1 MKKKLAWLLIASMAV
16 ASVAGC
22 GAKKVKIDPEN
33 DSEVAFEG
41 KYMVDTAY
49 VKENL
54 DDIVLID
61 ARGEEAAKKERL
73 KVQCQLHGSIL
84 QHVKMVRQVMQIG
97 DVFLTQSV

>member
-61 ARGEEAAKKERL
+61 ARGEEAAKKGTIKGAVPVAL
-73 KVQCQLHGSIL
+73 SLIHI
-84 QHVKMVRQVMQIG
+84 
-97 DVFLTQSV
+97 